1 MCGIAV
7 VYGGEDPDLADC
19 MVGLLSHRGPDGKG
33 ATIVGKVTL
42 AHCRLAIIDPAGGHQ
57 PLFNEDKSCVVIA
70 NGEIYNHKQLR
81 RTLATHHQFRTR
93 SDSEVLVHLYEEHG
107 ANMVSLLDGMFAF
120 AVTDGERLLVARD
133 HIGIKP
139 LYCGLR
145 KNGGHR
151 LLIFASE
158 MKALTPFVDAIYE
171 LPPGSYYDTETGWRR
186 YYTVPDPPLRN
197 EPIESWVKKIRDTL
211 ERAVVKRL
219 MSDVPLGVFLS
230 GGLDSAI
237 IAAIAKRHMGKLH
250 TFTVG
255 MEGSH
260 DLEAARSVVRH
271 IGSEHHEYIFT
282 PQEVLQHL
290 PQIIY
295 HLESFDQD
303 LVRSAIPTYFC
314 SRLASDWVKVVL
326 CGEGADE
333 LFAGYRY
340 YKSINDPASLHKELR
355 RSLMTL
361 HNINLQRVDRM
372 TMAHGLEGRVPFL
385 DKEMIALALKIP
397 PHLKLHRTEEGQL
410 VEKWLLRVAFED
422 LLPKEIVW
430 RDKEQFDEG
439 SGTVKVLTD
448 IIRESVKDWD
458 VHRYATQHVPLRLRL
473 PEECLYHRIFTELFE
488 RPELMVP
495 NIGRWQ
501 QRQPPTSQFHLNA
514 PAPFING

>member
-7 VYGGEDPDLADC
+7 IYGGEDPDLADC
-19 MVGLLSHRGPDGKG
+19 MAWLLSHRGPDGKG
-33 ATIVGKVTL
+33 VAVLGGTTL
-42 AHCRLAIIDPAGGHQ
+42 AHCRLSIIDPAGGHQ
-57 PLFNEDKSCVVIA
+57 PLFNEDKSCAVIA
-70 NGEIYNHKQLR
+70 NGEIYNHRQLR
-81 RTLATHHQFRTR
+81 RTLATRHQFRTL

-107 ANMVSLLDGMFAF
+107 SNMVGLLDGMFAF
-120 AVTDGERLLVARD
+120 AVTDSERLLVARD

-139 LYCGLR
+139 LYCGVR
-145 KNGGHR
+145 KNGRSR
-151 LLIFASE
+151 LLLFASE
-158 MKALTPFVDAIYE
+158 MKALTPSVDAIYE
-171 LPPGSYYDTETGWRR
+171 LPPGSYYDTETGWHR
-186 YYTVPDPPLRN
+186 YYAVPDPPLRN
-197 EPIESWVKKIRDTL
+197 EPVEFWVKKIRTTL
-211 ERAVVKRL
+211 ERSVVKRL
-219 MSDVPLGVFLS
+219 ISDVPLGVFLS

-237 IAAIAKRHMGKLH
+237 IAAIAKRHMSTLR

-255 MEGSH
+255 VEGSH
-260 DLEAARSVVRH
+260 DLEAARLVARY

-282 PQEVLQHL
+282 KQEVLQHL

-314 SRLASDWVKVVL
+314 SLLASDWVKVVL

-340 YKSINDPASLHKELR
+340 YKSIGDPTSLHKELR

-397 PHLKLHRTEEGQL
+397 PRLKLPRTDKGQL
-410 VEKWLLRVAFED
+410 LEKWILRIAFED
-422 LLPKEIVW
+422 LLPKDIIW

-439 SGTVKVLTD
+439 SGTVQLLTE
-448 IIRESVKDWD
+448 IIRDSVRDWD
-458 VHRYATQHVPLRLRL
+458 VHRYAAQYAPLRLQSS
-473 PEECLYHRIFTELFE
+473 EECLYHRIFMDVFE
-488 RPELMVP
+488 RPELIVP
-495 NIGRWQ
+495 NIGRWS
-501 QRQPPTSQFHLNA
+501 QRTYPQAYLA
-514 PAPFING
+514 PKTFPL

>member
-7 VYGGEDPDLADC
+7 IYGGEDPDLADC
-19 MVGLLSHRGPDGKG
+19 MVRLLSHRGPDGKG
-33 ATIVGKVTL
+33 VAVLSKTAL
-42 AHCRLAIIDPAGGHQ
+42 AHCRLSIIDPAGGHQ
-57 PLFNEDKSCVVIA
+57 PLFNEDKSCAVIA
-70 NGEIYNHKQLR
+70 NGEIYNHGRLR
-81 RTLATHHQFRTR
+81 QSLAARHQFRTL

-107 ANMVSLLDGMFAF
+107 VNMVSLLDGMFAF

-139 LYCGLR
+139 LYCGVR
-145 KNGGHR
+145 KEGGRR
-151 LLIFASE
+151 LLLFASE
-158 MKALTPFVDAIYE
+158 MKALAPFVDAIYE

-186 YYTVPDPPLRN
+186 YYMVPDPPLSN
-197 EPIESWVKKIRDTL
+197 KSIESWVREVRTTL
-211 ERAVVKRL
+211 ERSVVKQL

-237 IAAIAKRHMGKLH
+237 IAAIAKRHMSTLH

-255 MEGSH
+255 IEGSH
-260 DLEAARSVVRH
+260 DLEAARLVARH

-282 PQEVLQHL
+282 PQEVLRHL
-290 PQIIY
+290 TQIIY

-303 LVRSAIPTYFC
+303 VVRSAIPTYFC

-340 YKSINDPASLHKELR
+340 YKSISDPASLHKELR

-397 PHLKLHRTEEGQL
+397 PRLKLPRTDKGQL
-410 VEKWLLRVAFED
+410 VEKWLLRIAFED
-422 LLPKEIVW
+422 LLPKNIVW
-430 RDKEQFDEG
+430 RTKEQFDEG
-439 SGTVKVLTD
+439 SGTVQLLAD
-448 IIRESVKDWD
+448 IVRESVKDWD
-458 VHRYATQHVPLRLRL
+458 VHRYAAQYAPLRLQS
-473 PEECLYHRIFTELFE
+473 PEECLYHRIFTEVFE
-488 RPELMVP
+488 RSQLMVP
-495 NIGRWQ
+495 SIGRWS
-501 QRQPPTSQFHLNA
+501 QRAYPQAYLA
-514 PAPFING
+514 PIAFPL